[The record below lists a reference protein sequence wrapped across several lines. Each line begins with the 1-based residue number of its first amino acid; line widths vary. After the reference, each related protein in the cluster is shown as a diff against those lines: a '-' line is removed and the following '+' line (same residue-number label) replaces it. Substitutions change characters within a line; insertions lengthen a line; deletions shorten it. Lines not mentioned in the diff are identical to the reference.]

1 MAAEEEHNQVTMYL
15 EEMVGLISTADEE
28 QNKRGT
34 AILAKAIHQ
43 SLVRRLDRFK
53 NETKPESK
61 VKPKG
66 G

>member
-1 MAAEEEHNQVTMYL
+1 MYL

-28 QNKRGT
+28 QNRRGT

-43 SLVRRLDRFK
+43 SLLRRLDRFK